1 MLWEKHRLRKGEKEG
16 NRLSGN
22 CLQDRHIN
30 HISPSPASQNVN
42 IKMIGLRVLSEP
54 LG

>member
-1 MLWEKHRLRKGEKEG
+1 MLWEKHRLKKGEKEG
-16 NRLSGN
+16 NRLSSN

-30 HISPSPASQNVN
+30 HISPLPALHNVH
-42 IKMIGLRVLSEP
+42 IKMIGLRVLSAP